1 MNIILLLMI
10 YFSLILQPLKI
21 NMKNSISKIGQQTI
35 VQINGC
41 MDNLNA
47 QEFAQSIQPLFN
59 EDKPDVRID
68 CSGLQYINSNGLRVF
83 MTLLKYIS
91 SMDGQLFLTQLRPE
105 VKDIFDMTGFSAL
118 FDLLD
123 DNRSYALFR

>member
-1 MNIILLLMI
+1 
-10 YFSLILQPLKI
+10 
-21 NMKNSISKIGQQTI
+21 MKNSISKIGQQTI

-41 MDNLNA
+41 MDSLNA
-47 QEFAQSIQPLFN
+47 QEFAQSIQPLFK
-59 EDKPDVRID
+59 EDKPDVHID

-91 SMDGQLFLTQLRPE
+91 SMNGQLFLTQLRPE